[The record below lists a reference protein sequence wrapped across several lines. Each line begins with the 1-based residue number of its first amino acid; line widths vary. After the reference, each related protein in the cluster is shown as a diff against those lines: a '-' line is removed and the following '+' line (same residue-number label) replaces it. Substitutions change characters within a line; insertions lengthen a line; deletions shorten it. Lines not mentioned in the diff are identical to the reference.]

1 LQLQFGEDRKHKID
15 LMVVYSRAFEAPTY
29 PATLFAINTTAT
41 GTELTWTQSTDNVG
55 VLGYRIYNG
64 SVQNRIFI
72 N

>member
-1 LQLQFGEDRKHKID
+1 L
-15 LMVVYSRAFEAPTY
+15 A

-64 SVQNRIFI
+64 SVQNPSSTALLIPVI
-72 N
+72 